1 MGMQT
6 DVKAAHLNLTGQAY
20 IGRTRLKGAY
30 VVNGT
35 TAGIIN
41 FWDST
46 TATKAGT
53 YARAN
58 TTVTVTITAHNL
70 AVNDQFGFSATDGS
84 ATAGN
89 YTVASVANA
98 NAFTFTEIN
107 TGTSTGNCTINT
119 RWLMNFDTANNLATS
134 YILIPGEGIVANNG
148 ILVGMLNQE
157 SVVVFYG

>member
-1 MGMQT
+1 MMQT

-46 TATKAGT
+46 TTTKSGT

-58 TTVTVTITAHNL
+58 TTVTVSITAHGL
-70 AVNDQFGFSATDGS
+70 ANGQAFGISPSDGNV
-84 ATAGN
+84 TAGN
-89 YTVASVANA
+89 YTVTSLANA
-98 NAFTFTEIN
+98 NAFTFTDIN
-107 TGTSTGNCTINT
+107 SGTSTGNCAINT
-119 RWLMNFDTANNLATS
+119 RWLMNFDTANTQATS

-148 ILVGMLNQE
+148 ILVGIANQE